1 MSALRGALKNK
12 GGQMTFVWKHPSKYK
27 KIIEDQKDE
36 TVPVSENTEDKDELN
51 EPQDPQ
57 SQE

>member
-1 MSALRGALKNK
+1 
-12 GGQMTFVWKHPSKYK
+12 MTFVWKHPSKYK

-36 TVPVSENTEDKDELN
+36 TVPVSENNEDTESSSES
-51 EPQDPQ
+51 EDPQ